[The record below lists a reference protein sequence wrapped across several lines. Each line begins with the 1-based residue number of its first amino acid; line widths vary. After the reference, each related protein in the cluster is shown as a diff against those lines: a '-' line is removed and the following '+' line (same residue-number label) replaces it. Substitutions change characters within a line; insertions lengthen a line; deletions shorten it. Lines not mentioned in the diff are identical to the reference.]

1 MAAFWPGWRTEA
13 LPPERA
19 LLAGCYRRPH
29 RLYRPL
35 PRAGRERF
43 VREAENSVASRVFY
57 EGAPDSSE
65 KPRFPK
71 PI

>member
-13 LPPERA
+13 LPSERA
-19 LLAGCYRRPH
+19 LLAGRYCRPH

-57 EGAPDSSE
+57 EGALDSSE